1 MKTKQLLHFIPELGI
16 ANLIYQDE
24 DQAATSFQT
33 ELGTA
38 NIIHKDEDTE
48 EDTDEEIP
56 KYTFTHSKT
65 LDDCCLVLHYDY
77 LFSYLSTHTVYQ
89 YKIKFFHY
97 FEGIWPYWKMD
108 TGKHNFHEILLF

>member
-33 ELGTA
+33 ELGIS

-48 EDTDEEIP
+48 EDTDE
-56 KYTFTHSKT
+56 
-65 LDDCCLVLHYDY
+65 
-77 LFSYLSTHTVYQ
+77 
-89 YKIKFFHY
+89 
-97 FEGIWPYWKMD
+97 
-108 TGKHNFHEILLF
+108 